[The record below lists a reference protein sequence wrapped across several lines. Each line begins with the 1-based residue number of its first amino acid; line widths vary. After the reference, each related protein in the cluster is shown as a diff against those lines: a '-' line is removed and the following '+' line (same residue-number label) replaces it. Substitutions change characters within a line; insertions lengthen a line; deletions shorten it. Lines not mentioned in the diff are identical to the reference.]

1 MTTYYRITDQVLRDL
16 TPEEFAALAQNKRD
30 ILRVYVI
37 DAQPVPSA
45 TQVVVSAGLVVGPV
59 EAHKTWALRD
69 KTADELEVDNLAAE
83 KAQLDNWLT
92 DVQTQL
98 ALDNPARALLTNAQ
112 RINELEKDTRVLLK
126 AAKRYIRQQKRAL

>member
-16 TPEEFAALAQNKRD
+16 TPEEFAGLSQNKRD
-30 ILRVYVI
+30 TLRVYIV

-69 KTADELEVDNLAAE
+69 KTADELEADNLAAE